1 MMLTRRVAA
10 ALSGAALVLTVACGC
25 GAPVANG
32 EMTIGLAV
40 STLNNAYF
48 AQLTESAR
56 EAAAQLGV
64 QLAMVDAQ
72 NDAINQVNQVQTFIT
87 QGMQSI
93 IINPVDSTQARPAAE
108 AAENANIPLISVDR
122 SIDGGKVASEIV
134 SDNVQGGKLA
144 AIELDRVTSGAVV
157 HLQGIPGTSASR
169 DRAV

>member
-40 STLNNAYF
+40 STLNNPYF
-48 AQLTESAR
+48 AQLTEGAR

-64 QLAMVDAQ
+64 QLAVVDAQ
-72 NDAINQVNQVQTFIT
+72 NDAINQINQVQTFIT

-93 IINPVDSTQARPAAE
+93 IINPVDSTHRPGQ
-108 AAENANIPLISVDR
+108 PP
-122 SIDGGKVASEIV
+122 
-134 SDNVQGGKLA
+134 KL
-144 AIELDRVTSGAVV
+144 RRTRTS
-157 HLQGIPGTSASR
+157 R
-169 DRAV
+169 